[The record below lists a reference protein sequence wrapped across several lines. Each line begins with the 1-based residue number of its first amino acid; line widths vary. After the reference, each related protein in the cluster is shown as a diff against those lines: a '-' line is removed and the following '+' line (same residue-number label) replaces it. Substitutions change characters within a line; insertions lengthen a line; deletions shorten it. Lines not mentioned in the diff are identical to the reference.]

1 MNLAFTEEQETFRRA
16 ARAFAEK
23 EIAPIAAERDE
34 TNVYPL
40 ELLKRMAGLGYLGL
54 KFPEEYGGGGGGSLD
69 AALVFE
75 ELAAASAG
83 ITLGVYCHVVLAL
96 TAIARLGDDDQK
108 RRYLAP
114 GIRAEKI
121 GAFGS
126 TEAGAGSDITAI
138 SMRAVREG
146 DGYILNGA
154 KLFCTNSPIADFI
167 VLSAVTDPQASP
179 GKGISLFIVERNSP
193 GLRVSRVIKTLGMHP
208 AQTAEVVLEDVRV
221 PVENRL
227 GEENRGVPNMLAAFA
242 EGRIVAAA
250 FAIGIARAAFELA
263 RKYVLERVQF
273 GQPIARNQV
282 IQHRL
287 ADMDTEIQAARLL
300 THQAAWLADHGRPF
314 VKEASQAKVFA
325 TEAAARIAAQAM
337 HLQGAYGYVI
347 ESPAQRYYRDTH
359 VLEIGEG
366 TSEILRNVIAKQL
379 GL

>member
-1 MNLAFTEEQETFRRA
+1 MNLYLTEEQEAFRRA

-23 EIAPIAAERDE
+23 EIAPIATERDE
-34 TNVYPL
+34 TNEYPV
-40 ELLKRMAGLGYLGL
+40 ELLRRMADLGHLGL
-54 KFPEEYGGGGGGSLD
+54 KFPAEYGGGDGGSLD
-69 AALVFE
+69 AAILFE

-96 TAIARLGDDDQK
+96 TAIARIGNDEQK

-114 GIRAEKI
+114 GMRGEQI

-138 SMRAVREG
+138 STRAVREG
-146 DGYILNGA
+146 NGYILNGA

-167 VLSAVTDPQASP
+167 VLSAVTSP
-179 GKGISLFIVERNSP
+179 EKGGGGISLFIVDRDAP
-193 GLRVSRVIKTLGMHP
+193 GLRVSRVLKTLGMHP
-208 AQTAEVVLEDVRV
+208 AQTAEVVLENVWV
-221 PVENRL
+221 PLGNRL
-227 GEENRGVPNMLAAFA
+227 GEENRGVPNMLVAFA

-250 FAIGIARAAFELA
+250 FAIGIARAAFEAA

-300 THQAAWLADHGRPF
+300 THQAAWLADNGRPF
-314 VKEASQAKVFA
+314 IKEASQAKVFA

-337 HLQGAYGYVI
+337 HLQGAYGYVL

>member
-1 MNLAFTEEQETFRRA
+1 MNFALTEEQETFRRA
-16 ARAFAEK
+16 TRAFAEK

-34 TNVYPL
+34 TNVYPV
-40 ELLKRMAGLGYLGL
+40 ELLQLMANLGYLGL
-54 KFPEEYGGGGGGSLD
+54 KFPSEYGGGDGGNLD

-83 ITLGVYCHVVLAL
+83 ITLGIYCHVVLAL
-96 TAIARLGDDDQK
+96 TAIARIGNDDQK

-121 GAFGS
+121 GSFGS
-126 TEAGAGSDITAI
+126 TEAGAGSDIAAI
-138 SMRAVREG
+138 STRAARDGDG
-146 DGYILNGA
+146 DGYVLNGA

-167 VLSAVTDPQASP
+167 VLSSVTDATR
-179 GKGISLFIVERNSP
+179 GGGISLFIVDRGAP
-193 GLRVSRVIKTLGMHP
+193 GLSVSQPIRTLGMHP
-208 AQTAEVVLEDVRV
+208 AQTAEVVLENVRV

-227 GEENRGVPNMLAAFA
+227 GEENRGVPNMLTAFA

-250 FAIGIARAAFELA
+250 FAIGIARAAFDLA
-263 RKYVLERVQF
+263 RKYVLDRVQF

-287 ADMDTEIQAARLL
+287 ADMDTGIQAARLL

>member
-1 MNLAFTEEQETFRRA
+1 MNFALTEEQETFRRA

-40 ELLKRMAGLGYLGL
+40 ELLNHLANLGYLGL
-54 KFPEEYGGGGGGSLD
+54 KFPEEHGGGGGGSLD
-69 AALVFE
+69 AAILFE

-83 ITLGVYCHVVLAL
+83 ITLGVYCHVILAL
-96 TAIARLGDDDQK
+96 TAVARIGNDDQK

-138 SMRAVREG
+138 SMRAAREG
-146 DGYILNGA
+146 DCYILNGA

-167 VLSAVTDPQASP
+167 VLSAVTDPEKR
-179 GKGISLFIVERNSP
+179 GLTLFIVDRNTP

-208 AQTAEVVLEDVRV
+208 AQTAEVVLEDVCV

-250 FAIGIARAAFELA
+250 FAIGIARAAFDLA

-282 IQHRL
+282 VQHRL
-287 ADMDTEIQAARLL
+287 ADMDTGIQAAWWVSKR
-300 THQAAWLADHGRPF
+300 AA
-314 VKEASQAKVFA
+314 
-325 TEAAARIAAQAM
+325 
-337 HLQGAYGYVI
+337 
-347 ESPAQRYYRDTH
+347 
-359 VLEIGEG
+359 
-366 TSEILRNVIAKQL
+366 
-379 GL
+379 

>member
-83 ITLGVYCHVVLAL
+83 ITLGVYCHVILAL
-96 TAIARLGDDDQK
+96 TAVARIGNDDQK

-273 GQPIARNQV
+273 GQPVAKSQV
-282 IQHRL
+282 VQHRL
-287 ADMDTEIQAARLL
+287 ADMDTGIQAARLL

>member
-1 MNLAFTEEQETFRRA
+1 MDFTLNEEQAALQRA
-16 ARAFAEK
+16 ARAFAGK
-23 EIAPIAAERDE
+23 EIAPLAAECDE

-40 ELLKRMAGLGYLGL
+40 DLFKQMAGLGYLGL
-54 KFPEEYGGGGGGSLD
+54 KFPSEYGGGDGGSLD

-83 ITLGVYCHVVLAL
+83 ITLGVYCHIVLAL
-96 TAIARLGDDDQK
+96 TAIARIGSDEQK

-114 GIRAEKI
+114 GIRGEKI

-138 SMRAVREG
+138 STRAVRDGEG
-146 DGYILNGA
+146 YVLNGA

-167 VLSAVTDPQASP
+167 VLSAVTAP
-179 GKGISLFIVERNSP
+179 GQGAQGITLFIVDRDTP
-193 GLRVSRVIKTLGMHP
+193 GLRVSRPIKTLGMHP
-208 AQTAEVVLEDVRV
+208 AQTAEVVLEDARV

-242 EGRIVAAA
+242 EGRVIAAA
-250 FAIGIARAAFELA
+250 FAVGIARAAFEA
-263 RKYVLERVQF
+263 GRKYVLDRVQF

-282 IQHRL
+282 VQHRL
-287 ADMDTEIQAARLL
+287 ADMDTEVQAARLL
-300 THQAAWLADHGRPF
+300 THHAARLADGGHPF

-325 TEAAARIAAQAM
+325 TEAAAKIAAQAM
-337 HLQGAYGYVI
+337 HLQGAYGYVL

>member
-1 MNLAFTEEQETFRRA
+1 MDFALTDEQEAFRRA

-23 EIAPIAAERDE
+23 EITPIAAERDE
-34 TNVYPL
+34 TNVYPV
-40 ELLKRMAGLGYLGL
+40 ELLKRMADLGYLGL
-54 KFPEEYGGGGGGSLD
+54 KFPAEYGGGDGGNLD
-69 AALVFE
+69 AALLFE

-96 TAIARLGDDDQK
+96 TAIARIGDDDQK

-114 GIRAEKI
+114 GIRGEQI

-138 SMRAVREG
+138 TTRAVRDG
-146 DGYILNGA
+146 DGYMLNGA

-167 VLSAVTDPQASP
+167 VLSAVTSP
-179 GKGISLFIVERNSP
+179 EKSGGGISLFIVDRDTP
-193 GLRVSRVIKTLGMHP
+193 GLSISRVIKTLGMHP
-208 AQTAEVVLEDVRV
+208 AQTAEVVLENARV
-221 PVENRL
+221 PIVNRL
-227 GEENRGVPNMLAAFA
+227 GDENRGVPNMLTAFA
-242 EGRIVAAA
+242 EGRIIAAA
-250 FAIGIARAAFELA
+250 FATGIARAAFDAA

-273 GQPIARNQV
+273 GQPIAKNQV

-300 THQAAWLADHGRPF
+300 THQAAWLADNGRPF
-314 VKEASQAKVFA
+314 VKESSQAKVFA

-337 HLQGAYGYVI
+337 HLQGAYGYVL

-366 TSEILRNVIAKQL
+366 TSEILRNVIARQL

>member
-1 MNLAFTEEQETFRRA
+1 MNFALTEEQETFRRA

-40 ELLKRMAGLGYLGL
+40 ELLNHLANLGYLGL
-54 KFPEEYGGGGGGSLD
+54 KFPEEHGGGGGGSLD
-69 AALVFE
+69 AAILFE

-250 FAIGIARAAFELA
+250 FAIGIARAAFDLA

-282 IQHRL
+282 VQHRL
-287 ADMDTEIQAARLL
+287 ADMDTGIQAARLL

>member
-1 MNLAFTEEQETFRRA
+1 MDFIFNEEQAALRRVV
-16 ARAFAEK
+16 RAFSEK
-23 EIAPIAAERDE
+23 EIAPLAAECDE
-34 TNVYPL
+34 TNVYPIDL
-40 ELLKRMAGLGYLGL
+40 FKRMAGLGYLGI
-54 KFPEEYGGGGGGSLD
+54 KFPSEYGGGDGGSLET
-69 AALVFE
+69 AILFE

-96 TAIARLGDDDQK
+96 TAIARIGNDEQK

-114 GIRAEKI
+114 GIRGEKI

-146 DGYILNGA
+146 GDYILNGA

-167 VLSAVTDPQASP
+167 VLSAVTDPQAPP
-179 GKGISLFIVERNSP
+179 GQGISLFIVERNSP
-193 GLRVSRVIKTLGMHP
+193 GLKVSRVLKTLGMHP
-208 AQTAEVVLEDVRV
+208 AQTAEIVLENARV
-221 PVENRL
+221 PAENRL
-227 GEENRGVPNMLAAFA
+227 GDENRGVTNMLKALT
-242 EGRIVAAA
+242 EGRIAAAA
-250 FAIGIARAAFELA
+250 FAIGIARAAFEAA
-263 RKYVLERVQF
+263 RTYVLERVQF

-287 ADMDTEIQAARLL
+287 ADMDTEIRAARLL
-300 THQAAWLADHGRPF
+300 THQAAWLADNGRSF

-325 TEAAARIAAQAM
+325 SETAARIAAQAM
-337 HLQGAYGYVI
+337 HLQGAYGYVL
-347 ESPAQRYYRDTH
+347 ESAAQRYYRDTH

-366 TSEILRNVIAKQL
+366 TSEILRGVIAKHL

>member
-1 MNLAFTEEQETFRRA
+1 MNFALTEEQETFRRA

-40 ELLKRMAGLGYLGL
+40 ELLNHLANLGYLGL
-54 KFPEEYGGGGGGSLD
+54 KFPEEHGGGGGGSLD
-69 AALVFE
+69 AAILFE

-83 ITLGVYCHVVLAL
+83 ITLGVYCHVILAL
-96 TAIARLGDDDQK
+96 TAVARIGNDDQK

-138 SMRAVREG
+138 SMRAAREG
-146 DGYILNGA
+146 DCYILNGA

-167 VLSAVTDPQASP
+167 VLSAVTDP
-179 GKGISLFIVERNSP
+179 GKRGLTLFIVDRNAP

-250 FAIGIARAAFELA
+250 FAIGIARAAFDLA

>member
-1 MNLAFTEEQETFRRA
+1 MDFALNEEQAALQRA
-16 ARAFAEK
+16 VRAFAEK
-23 EIAPIAAERDE
+23 EIAPLAAQCDE

-40 ELLKRMAGLGYLGL
+40 GLFRQLAELGYLGL
-54 KFPEEYGGGGGGSLD
+54 KFPSEHGGGDGGALE
-69 AALVFE
+69 AAILFE

-83 ITLGVYCHVVLAL
+83 ITLGVYCHVALAL
-96 TAIARLGDDDQK
+96 TAIARIGNDEQK

-114 GIRAEKI
+114 GIRGERI

-138 SMRAVREG
+138 STRAVRDGEG
-146 DGYILNGA
+146 YVLNGA

-167 VLSAVTDPQASP
+167 VLSAVTAPE
-179 GKGISLFIVERNSP
+179 KGGGGITLFIVDKNTP
-193 GLRVSRVIKTLGMHP
+193 GLRVSRSIKTLGMHP
-208 AQTAEVVLEDVRV
+208 AQTAEVVLENVRV

-242 EGRIVAAA
+242 EGRIIAAA
-250 FAIGIARAAFELA
+250 FAVGIARTAFNAA
-263 RKYVLERVQF
+263 RNYVLERVQF
-273 GQPIARNQV
+273 GQPIAKNQV
-282 IQHRL
+282 IAHRL

-300 THQAAWLADHGRPF
+300 TYQAAWLADSGRPF

-325 TEAAARIAAQAM
+325 TEAAAKIAAQAM
-337 HLQGAYGYVI
+337 HLQGAYGYVL
-347 ESPAQRYYRDTH
+347 ESPAQRYYRDTP